1 MADPIAEPS
10 NPFWDFSLA
19 LYGRPGVAP
28 ALLGLQDRRGADVNL
43 LLYCCWM
50 GSGGQLLTQVDLA
63 RARDAG
69 LVWQQEIVH
78 PIRAARRRL
87 KQGFP
92 GLNAEAVEALR
103 RRLGDIE
110 IEAERVVQDA
120 MAGLRPIAAPASS
133 SGGAAGAAV
142 TAANLKTYLRM
153 KEVRIAATEEN
164 DLLAILRG
172 CFPGAALEEVSFVDG

>member
-1 MADPIAEPS
+1 MVEPAGKPS

-28 ALLGLQDRRGADVNL
+28 ALLGLQDRRGVDVNL

-50 GSGGQLLTQVDLA
+50 GSGGQLLSQADLA
-63 RARDAG
+63 SARDVG

-78 PIRAARRRL
+78 PLRAVRRRL

-92 GLNAEAVEALR
+92 DLNAESVEALR

-110 IEAERVVQDA
+110 IEAERVAQDA
-120 MAGLRPIAAPASS
+120 MAGLRPIAAPSASS
-133 SGGAAGAAV
+133 LGAAAAV

-153 KEVRIAATEEN
+153 KEIRIAAAEEN

-172 CFPGAALEEVSFVDG
+172 CFPGAALDEVSFADG

>member
-1 MADPIAEPS
+1 MVEPAAKPS

-50 GSGGQLLTQVDLA
+50 GGGGQLLSQADLA
-63 RARDAG
+63 RARDVG

-78 PIRAARRRL
+78 PIRAVRRRL
-87 KQGFP
+87 KQGFQD
-92 GLNAEAVEALR
+92 LNAQAVEALR

-110 IEAERVVQDA
+110 IEAERVVQDT
-120 MAGLRPIAAPASS
+120 MSGLRPIAAPVGS

-142 TAANLKTYLRM
+142 TAANLKTCLRM
-153 KEVRIAATEEN
+153 REIHIAAAEEN

-172 CFPGAALEEVSFVDG
+172 CFPGAALDEVSFADG

>member
-1 MADPIAEPS
+1 MVEPAGKPS
-10 NPFWDFSLA
+10 NPFWEFSLA

-28 ALLGLQDRRGADVNL
+28 ALLGLQDRRGVDVNL

-50 GSGGQLLTQVDLA
+50 GSGGQLLSQADLA
-63 RARDAG
+63 RAGDVG

-78 PIRAARRRL
+78 PLRAARRRL

-92 GLNAEAVEALR
+92 GLYEESVETLR

-110 IEAERVVQDA
+110 IEAERVAQDA
-120 MAGLRPIAAPASS
+120 MAGLRPI
-133 SGGAAGAAV
+133 GGTAGAAAAT

-153 KEVRIAATEEN
+153 REIRIAAAEEN

-172 CFPGAALEEVSFVDG
+172 CFPGAALDELSFADG